1 MRRWTLT
8 LFLMI
13 AAGIAVALAPRLL
26 AAVGVTPTLVIPTP
40 PPVAHDLHVVDTG
53 VVVDE
58 PVQPQRVT
66 VDPAPV
72 AAIPEVPVA
81 PVVKPPPR
89 TRTVDPGLLIPEL
102 DEQPG
107 VDWTTVPPPAMP
119 APDPTFWD
127 DCPGCG
133 MG

>member
-26 AAVGVTPTLVIPTP
+26 AAVGVAPALVVPEP
-40 PPVAHDLHVVDTG
+40 PPVAHDLHGVDTG

-58 PVQPQRVT
+58 PVQTQRVT

-81 PVVKPPPR
+81 PVVRPPPR
-89 TRTVDPGLLIPEL
+89 VQAVDPGLLIPEL

-107 VDWTTVPPPAMP
+107 VDWTTVPPPATP